1 MSGPRSKDCFFFST
15 TDYNYTIAFPQEFS
29 YQVYIQASP
38 LVNTLDF
45 LTQWVRSI
53 SSAVGF
59 GNTETHTEVCY
70 RREVSILGY
79 TRPCF

>member
-45 LTQWVRSI
+45 LTQWVRSCNVDRALNRVHL
-53 SSAVGF
+53 SSSLF
-59 GNTETHTEVCY
+59 Q
-70 RREVSILGY
+70 L
-79 TRPCF
+79 